1 MSILHALRRV
11 SLTVDKIIKVTGSS
25 QSNASNHLGY
35 LQDCGLAN
43 RSQKG
48 NLVYQLSDKRVTV
61 LLNLANAANRV
72 YEYTCYKVSDIE
84 K

>member
-1 MSILHALRRV
+1 MSILNALRRV
-11 SLTVDKIIKVTGSS
+11 SLTVDKIVKATGLS
-25 QSNASNHLGY
+25 QSNASNYLGY
-35 LQDCGLAN
+35 LRDCGLVN

-61 LLNLANAANRV
+61 LLNLADAANRV
-72 YEYTCYKVSDIE
+72 YECTCYEVSDIE